1 MRLILAYRA
10 VAHVRFAMVLLQI
23 SLALGWLGESL
34 WHAARAQM
42 DEAAALADRA
52 HLTRT

>member
-10 VAHVRFAMVLLQI
+10 VAYVRFAMALLHI

-52 HLTRT
+52 HLPRS